1 MHYCNS
7 TIMVRAYIC
16 CTRYFIKSFNLMD
29 NLLIAL
35 PAQFVQLQNIF
46 FTFHYNIFRLLS
58 VTTHKNWLLSL
69 LRNPL
74 LSFSHIFILLSDQ
87 AIIIARNTPTHSYSL
102 FPAPIPTFSIT
113 NCSGSCSLVR
123 SAAAIAAPVGVTNSP
138 STFVICNF
146 K

>member
-1 MHYCNS
+1 
-7 TIMVRAYIC
+7 
-16 CTRYFIKSFNLMD
+16 MD

-35 PAQFVQLQNIF
+35 PAQFVQYKIF
-46 FTFHYNIFRLLS
+46 FYISYNIFRLLS

-123 SAAAIAAPVGVTNSP
+123 SAAAIAAPVGVTSSP
-138 STFVICNF
+138 STFVICIFNDVQ

>member
-1 MHYCNS
+1 MGT
-7 TIMVRAYIC
+7 TI
-16 CTRYFIKSFNLMD
+16 TN
-29 NLLIAL
+29 AL
-35 PAQFVQLQNIF
+35 PDIPRIYTAICEWLACV
-46 FTFHYNIFRLLS
+46 TYLL
-58 VTTHKNWLLSL
+58 VICRRVPWQRTVAVGAVGLLAMIGIQYF
-69 LRNPL
+69 NGAMP
-74 LSFSHIFILLSDQ
+74 ISDQ

>member
-1 MHYCNS
+1 MRRGSHEEKNITEKTGGKPDLLHLRRNPCS
-7 TIMVRAYIC
+7 SVFYI
-16 CTRYFIKSFNLMD
+16 S
-29 NLLIAL
+29 
-35 PAQFVQLQNIF
+35 
-46 FTFHYNIFRLLS
+46 YNIFRLLS

-113 NCSGSCSLVR
+113 SCSGSCSLVR